1 MQNDF
6 RSQMAALGMSQARLV
21 RLLNL
26 NKDTVSRWAVGEREP
41 PRAVMLLLRLIES
54 GRVTIEELEGL

>member
-1 MQNDF
+1 MNAF

-26 NKDTVSRWAVGEREP
+26 NKDTVSRWGVGQREP
-41 PRAVMLLLRLIES
+41 PRAVMLLLRLIET